1 MRATKKAKEAS
12 SPYEKHYSIL
22 QNIVYYF
29 RFYQKSMPL
38 FLWLVLA
45 EILVGAVAP
54 YIRIYLPKFAIDLVT
69 GAADVRQLLWKLG
82 GLGLLYVLVQALCSA
97 VRDGKYSIYNTRRG
111 ELLDALFLKSL
122 RVPYRDTERGEIR
135 ELYQK
140 SLESIIY
147 GDGSSLHEITY
158 GTLAIIKNSISFA
171 LYSTVLGV
179 LSPVMVALLLALSL
193 VQYVLNFSKIKC
205 LERFRTLNA
214 ELGRHRRYLS
224 NSVMGNAKAAKEI
237 RIFGMRGWLNGLL
250 DKVFAEMKKRERL
263 KRRSENVY
271 VQINGVLTVLRD
283 ACAYA
288 WLIYQVFQGA
298 IGAGDFVLYFG
309 AVTGFSGFVESI
321 IESVG
326 ELRRGSNGLNFY
338 RAYMELPEEESESR
352 SSENDILISS
362 LLGNGVRESENAG
375 SRLSRAS
382 DAGSGEKRARRHVSE
397 LTWPVEITFQDVSF
411 SYSDLDS
418 AQTSDSVKC
427 STSGEPAGS
436 AGYGASRDSASSG
449 NSAGTAECSASG
461 DSVGSDDSGQVFYHF
476 NLTIHGGEKVALVG
490 VNGAGKTTFVKLLC
504 GIYEPREGRI
514 LLNGIDRREFPRA
527 EIYQLF
533 SAVFQEK
540 FLPSFTIGES
550 LSLQKEW
557 DRVKVWKALEDAGLK
572 EAFQERGITA
582 DSYYGKDI
590 DEEGVQ
596 LSGGQEQRFLLA
608 RALYK
613 DAPVMVLDEPTAA
626 LDPIAESEIYD
637 SYLKF
642 SENKTAI
649 FISHRLASTRF
660 SDRILLLEGGK
671 IVEEGTHRELMD
683 RGKRYAEMFRVQSSY
698 YAKSAREKEAF
709 S

>member
-1 MRATKKAKEAS
+1 MIAARKAKEAS
-12 SPYEKHYSIL
+12 PPYERHYSIL

-38 FLWLVLA
+38 FLWLVLV
-45 EILVGAVAP
+45 EILVGAAVP

-82 GLGLLYVLVQALCSA
+82 GLGLLYVLVQALFSA
-97 VRDGKYSIYNTRRG
+97 VSEGKYSIYNTRRS

-122 RVPYRDTERGEIR
+122 RVPYRDTEKGEIR

-140 SLESIIY
+140 SLESVIY

-158 GTLAIIKNSISFA
+158 GTLAIIKNMISFA

-224 NSVMGNAKAAKEI
+224 FSVMGNAKAAKEI

-309 AVTGFSGFVESI
+309 AVTGFSGFVESM

-326 ELRRGSNGLNFY
+326 VLRRGSNGLNFY

-362 LLGNGVRESENAG
+362 LLGNGIREIENAEN
-375 SRLSRAS
+375 RFSRAG
-382 DAGSGEKRARRHVSE
+382 DAGSGAKRARRHISE

-418 AQTSDSVKC
+418 AQTSDSVK
-427 STSGEPAGS
+427 
-436 AGYGASRDSASSG
+436 Y
-449 NSAGTAECSASG
+449 SASG
-461 DSVGSDDSGQVFYHF
+461 DSAGSAEYSASGNSVGSVECSPSGDSAGSDDSGQVFDHF

-540 FLPSFTIGES
+540 FLPSFIIGES

-572 EAFQERGITA
+572 EAFQERGITP

-671 IVEEGTHRELMD
+671 IVEEGTHRELMA
-683 RGKRYAEMFRVQSSY
+683 RGQRYAEMFQVQSSY
-698 YAKSAREKEAF
+698 YAKSAKEKEAF